1 MCQTQK
7 RRNNFGIINLMN
19 YIILILVAIAG
30 IIIGSYFSFFAKAT
44 KDKGVGL
51 ILEQSKKKH
60 ENKEKILE
68 YLESNEK
75 ITNDDVEKLLG
86 VSDATATR
94 YLNELE
100 KEQKI
105 KQIGTVGH
113 AVYYRLIKP

>member
-1 MCQTQK
+1 
-7 RRNNFGIINLMN
+7 MN
-19 YIILILVAIAG
+19 YILLIIVGITG
-30 IIIGSYFSFFAKAT
+30 IIIGSYFSFFTKAT
-44 KDKGVGL
+44 QDKGVGL
-51 ILEQSKKKH
+51 IFGQVKKKE

-68 YLESNEK
+68 FLKDNEK
-75 ITNDDVEKLLG
+75 IINNDIEKLLG

-113 AVYYRLIKP
+113 AVYYRLI

>member
-1 MCQTQK
+1 
-7 RRNNFGIINLMN
+7 MN
-19 YIILILVAIAG
+19 YLILTIVAIAG
-30 IIIGSYFSFFAKAT
+30 IIIGSYF
-44 KDKGVGL
+44 GVKKENDGL
-51 ILEQSKKKH
+51 IFGQAKRKE
-60 ENKEKILE
+60 ENKEKILGF
-68 YLESNEK
+68 LKSNEK
-75 ITNDDVEKLLG
+75 VTNNDVEKLLG

>member
-1 MCQTQK
+1 
-7 RRNNFGIINLMN
+7 MN
-19 YIILILVAIAG
+19 YILLILIAIAG
-30 IIIGSYFSFFAKAT
+30 IIIGSYF
-44 KDKGVGL
+44 GVRKNEGL
-51 ILEQSKKKH
+51 IFGQVKKKV

-68 YLESNEK
+68 FLNSNEK
-75 ITNDDVEKLLG
+75 ITNNDVEKLLG

-113 AVYYRLIKP
+113 AVYYRLI